1 MGENVY
7 LLGGVWTVGEEHRDE
22 AYNLPMRLR
31 QFFTALLLAVTVAA
45 AAKTV
50 APPTIPHPI
59 AMYLQGLSKDGKQS
73 VTFRASAIGTHFFLE
88 EPAGVTVYVYDES
101 VGYKKEVFLKGAT
114 LAKAMKKYK

>member
-1 MGENVY
+1 
-7 LLGGVWTVGEEHRDE
+7 
-22 AYNLPMRLR
+22 MRLR

-59 AMYLQGLSKDGKQS
+59 AMYLQGLSKDGKQA
-73 VTFRASAIGTHFFLE
+73 VTFRASAVGTHFFLE
-88 EPAGVTVYVYDES
+88 EPAGVTVYVYDDT
-101 VGYKKEVFLKGAT
+101 VGYKKEAFLKGST

>member
-1 MGENVY
+1 
-7 LLGGVWTVGEEHRDE
+7 
-22 AYNLPMRLR
+22 MRLR

-59 AMYLQGLSKDGKQS
+59 AMYLQGLSNDGKQA
-73 VTFRASAIGTHFFLE
+73 VTFRASAVGTHFFLE
-88 EPAGVTVYVYDES
+88 EPAGVTVYVYDET
-101 VGYKKEVFLKGAT
+101 VGYKKEAFLKGST